1 MTNYSAGKLAEFLA
15 CGLLKTKGY
24 KIVARNYK
32 TGKGTHAGEID
43 IIAKKDN
50 LLVFVEVK
58 KRKTLENAAYAISE
72 TQKSRIKK
80 GAEAFLA
87 LNPQFENYDMRFDAI
102 LIAFPLDF
110 QHIENAWF

>member
-1 MTNYSAGKLAEFLA
+1 MTNYSAGKLAEFLS

-24 KIVARNYK
+24 QIVARNYK

-87 LNPQFENYDMRFDAI
+87 LNPKFENYDMRFDAI